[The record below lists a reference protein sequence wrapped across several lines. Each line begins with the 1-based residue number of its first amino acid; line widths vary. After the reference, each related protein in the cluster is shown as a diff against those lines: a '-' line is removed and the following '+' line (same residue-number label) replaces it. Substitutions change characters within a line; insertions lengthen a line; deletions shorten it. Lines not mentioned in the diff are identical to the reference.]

1 MKEDSER
8 SQGEDG
14 TRLPNADKSG
24 LKSAPT
30 VVVTQPSADLNKY
43 LVDKFHSPTTSA
55 KPALFESIDL
65 SLYQPS
71 AKCAAFL
78 TSESRLL
85 RWIRVFK
92 TRYFEYLN
100 SDATG
105 YKAVWK
111 EQEAYSWR
119 SKCEKIVIHLFDTS
133 STSEEQ
139 LVTLTVFISTGRI
152 LIQRKKYKEWCTAEF
167 PVLLEIVNKVQSIPS
182 VEDESLF
189 TSLVSNFFGNIIT
202 FISED
207 EIHTSQR
214 SQQLMPLRKQL
225 ICQRLHRLLSPYLSP
240 RVS

>member
-1 MKEDSER
+1 M
-8 SQGEDG
+8 Q
-14 TRLPNADKSG
+14 NADKSG

-43 LVDKFHSPTTSA
+43 LVDKFHPPTTSA

-111 EQEAYSWR
+111 EQEAYSSP

-133 STSEEQ
+133 STLEEQ
-139 LVTLTVFISTGRI
+139 LVTLTVFISTSRI
-152 LIQRKKYKEWCTAEF
+152 LIQGKKHKEWCTAEF
-167 PVLLEIVNKVQSIPS
+167 PVLLEIVNKVKLIPS

-189 TSLVSNFFGNIIT
+189 TSLISNFFGNIIT

-214 SQQLMPLRKQL
+214 SQSTKITTTDATEETTSMSKAPLSVEP
-225 ICQRLHRLLSPYLSP
+225 LSSP